1 MVFAAAAA
9 NSATAS
15 GSRASADV
23 KIDQQAPVVV
33 HQQSAAAEESVA
45 AEDDISFED

>member
-1 MVFAAAAA
+1 MVFAAAVA

-33 HQQSAAAEESVA
+33 HQQSVA